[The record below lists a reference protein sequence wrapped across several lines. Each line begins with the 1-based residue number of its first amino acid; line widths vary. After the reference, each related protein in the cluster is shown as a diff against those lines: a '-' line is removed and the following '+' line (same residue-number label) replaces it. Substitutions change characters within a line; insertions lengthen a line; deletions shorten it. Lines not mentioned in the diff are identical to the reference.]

1 MPWDT
6 CSGAAPTVWEPPRL
20 RPFRGRAALRLG
32 HRSPNTIRKIPLSA
46 LGDFT
51 TTIFNSTPSLFVK

>member
-6 CSGAAPTVWEPPRL
+6 CSGAAPIQWEPSRL
-20 RPFRGRAALRLG
+20 RPIRGRAAPCLG